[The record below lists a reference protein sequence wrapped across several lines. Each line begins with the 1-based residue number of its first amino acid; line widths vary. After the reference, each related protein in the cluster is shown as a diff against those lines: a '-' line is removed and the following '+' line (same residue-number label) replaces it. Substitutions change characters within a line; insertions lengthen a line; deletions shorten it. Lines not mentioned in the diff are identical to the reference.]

1 MSEASAAA
9 DQATKEMMQ
18 LAEAAVRLSASGAKN
33 LAAIA
38 LALSKDKKKLQGK
51 TKLSRLLRE
60 GSELRVIPLP
70 KEKMD
75 LFCEEAKR
83 YGILFSVIQEN
94 PDGTVDH
101 LVRAQDAAK
110 INRVFERIDYQGL
123 PTEQE
128 KNSTARAVSE
138 SEFSLCGQDKSL
150 KNKKTMTS
158 KGVSVRQR
166 IEEIRRKQMT
176 HNKDV
181 KPKERGR

>member
-1 MSEASAAA
+1 MI
-9 DQATKEMMQ
+9 Q
-18 LAEAAVRLSASGAKN
+18 LAEAAVRLNASGAKN

-110 INRVFERIDYQGL
+110 INRVFERIGYHGL
-123 PTEQE
+123 ATEQE
-128 KNSTARAVSE
+128 KTHLPVQYPRAN
-138 SEFSLCGQDKSL
+138 FHCAG
-150 KNKKTMTS
+150 KTR
-158 KGVSVRQR
+158 V
-166 IEEIRRKQMT
+166 
-176 HNKDV
+176 
-181 KPKERGR
+181 